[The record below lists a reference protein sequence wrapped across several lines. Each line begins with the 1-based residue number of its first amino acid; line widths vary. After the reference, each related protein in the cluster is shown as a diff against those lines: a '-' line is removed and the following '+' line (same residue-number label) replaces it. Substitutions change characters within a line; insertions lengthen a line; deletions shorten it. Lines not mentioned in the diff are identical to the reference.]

1 MKFFLDTA
9 NIKEIKDAISMG
21 LIDGVT
27 TNPTLMA
34 KEGGDWKEIAKKIC
48 SLVDGPVSLEVVS
61 LEAQGMIA
69 EARELIK
76 LGPNVV
82 IKIPMTRE
90 GIKAAYF
97 LEQEG
102 IPTNITLV
110 FSPNQAILA
119 GKIQAS
125 YVSPFVGRLDDIGE
139 TGMDLVEKILTIYRN
154 YGYKTQVIVAS
165 IRHPEHVLKA
175 ALLGAH
181 IATIPYSVIKKLAS
195 HPLTDIGLEKFLKDW
210 EKVEKK

>member
-9 NIKEIKDAISMG
+9 NLEEIEEALSMG

-34 KEGGDWKEIAKKIC
+34 KEGGNWKEIAKKIC
-48 SLVDGPVSLEVVS
+48 SLVEGPVSLEVVS
-61 LEAQGMIA
+61 LNAEGMIT
-69 EARELIK
+69 EAKELIK

-82 IKIPMTRE
+82 IKIPMTPE
-90 GIKAAYF
+90 GIKAGYF
-97 LEQEG
+97 LEKEG

-125 YVSPFVGRLDDIGE
+125 YVSPFVGRLDDIGKR
-139 TGMDLVEKILTIYRN
+139 GMDLVKDILAIYHN

-165 IRHPEHVLKA
+165 IRHPEHVMEA

-181 IATIPYSVIKKLAS
+181 IATIPYAVIKKLAS
-195 HPLTDIGLEKFLKDW
+195 HPLTDIGLEKFLLDW
-210 EKVEKK
+210 KKVVKK

>member
-9 NIKEIKDAISMG
+9 NISEIESAISMG

-34 KEGGDWKEIAKKIC
+34 KEGGDWREIAKKIC
-48 SLVDGPVSLEVVS
+48 SLVEGPVSLEVIS
-61 LEAQGMIA
+61 THSKGMIE
-69 EARELIK
+69 EARELVKI
-76 LGPNVV
+76 GPNVV
-82 IKIPMTRE
+82 IKIPMTTE
-90 GIKAAYF
+90 GIRAAYV
-97 LEQEG
+97 LEKQG

-119 GKIQAS
+119 GKIGAS

-139 TGMDLVEKILTIYRN
+139 KGMELVSNTLTIYRN
-154 YGYKTQVIVAS
+154 YGFKTQVIVAS
-165 IRHPEHVLKA
+165 IRHPEHVLEA
-175 ALLGAH
+175 ALMGAH

-195 HPLTDIGLEKFLKDW
+195 HPLTDIGLERFLKDW
-210 EKVEKK
+210 EKVSGI

>member
-9 NIKEIKDAISMG
+9 NISEIESAISMG

-34 KEGGDWKEIAKKIC
+34 KEGGDWREIAKKIC
-48 SLVDGPVSLEVVS
+48 SLVEGPVSLEVIS
-61 LEAQGMIA
+61 THSKGMIE
-69 EARELIK
+69 EARELVKI
-76 LGPNVV
+76 GPNVV
-82 IKIPMTRE
+82 IKIPMTTE
-90 GIKAAYF
+90 GIRAAYV
-97 LEQEG
+97 LEKQG

-119 GKIQAS
+119 GKIGAS

-139 TGMDLVEKILTIYRN
+139 KGMELVSNTLTIYRN
-154 YGYKTQVIVAS
+154 YGFKTQVIVAS
-165 IRHPEHVLKA
+165 IRHPEHVLEA
-175 ALLGAH
+175 ALMGAH

-210 EKVEKK
+210 EKVSGI